1 MKKDEG
7 IPPKRG
13 PPERRA
19 GDIDCLFETAD
30 VIHTYTS
37 KQAVE
42 DGVLFDVNE
51 LSKLSPSI
59 KWGEGP
65 FQYVTTNL
73 ATSKGYLKEGSEP
86 SVPNFLDLFNQVGQ
100 RMQRPGPKDYF
111 YQAMIEFPDGTRGE
125 VYAKQNETGRYTILL
140 PEDD

>member
-1 MKKDEG
+1 MRKDENVL
-7 IPPKRG
+7 PKRG
-13 PPERRA
+13 PPPRRA
-19 GDIDCLFETAD
+19 DDIDCLFETAD

-51 LSKLSPSI
+51 LSRLSPSI
-59 KWGEGP
+59 KWDEGP

-73 ATSKGYLKEGSEP
+73 AMSKGYIKENVP
-86 SVPNFLDLFNQVGQ
+86 SVSNFLDLFRDVSERIARQG
-100 RMQRPGPKDYF
+100 KHDYF

-125 VYAKQNETGRYTILL
+125 VYAVQNEHGRYTIMA
-140 PEDD
+140 PEDY